1 MSIFRTLDRLVDR
14 TTMYRLVFWY
24 LAALLVAAFVLGLVR
39 LIAIDPA
46 ALALSTVLVLASGY
60 LANQIFARL
69 FGAIPNVESVY
80 ITGMIIV
87 LIMQPAAATDLAA
100 IGAVLAASVWAMA
113 SKFIISLR
121 RRHVFNPAALG
132 VALPALL
139 LDQPA
144 TWWVSGQIWLLPIVV
159 IGGLLIVRKL
169 RRIDLVLAFAISNLG
184 VTVLTG
190 NAGDA
195 LGSIKFALLDSPF
208 FFFAFVMLTEP
219 LTAPQGR
226 FWRVVYGA
234 LVGGLAAPNIAI
246 AGYYFT
252 PEVAL
257 LAGNLLTLVVSPQGR
272 LVLTLERID
281 KAAAGAYDFVFR
293 ADRRFAFAAGQYLE
307 WTMPLERSDSRGNR
321 RYFTVASSPTEDEV
335 RLGVKFAPEGSA
347 FKRELAELRPGEKIV
362 ASQLAGSFTLP
373 RSPRRKLCFVAGGIG
388 ITPFRSMLKQLIDTR
403 EARDVVVLYG
413 CAKLDEVA
421 YTNVLREAHEEL
433 GITTHLAVLD
443 PAGAGTDVHH
453 GLIDE
458 AMIRSSVP
466 DYADRTFYVSGPAPM
481 VSALRRQLRRL
492 GLPFWRIK
500 TDFFP
505 GLA

>member
-1 MSIFRTLDRLVDR
+1 MTAFRFVDRLVDR

-24 LAALLVAAFVLGLVR
+24 LAALIAVALLFGAVR
-39 LIAIDPA
+39 LIAIDPV
-46 ALALSTVLVLASGY
+46 ALALSTVLVLASGH
-60 LANQIFARL
+60 LANQIFARV
-69 FGAIPNVESVY
+69 FGAIRNVESVY

-113 SKFIISLR
+113 SKFIVSLR

-132 VALPALL
+132 AALPALL

-144 TWWVSGQIWLLPIVV
+144 TWWVSGQIWLMPIVV
-159 IGGLLIVRKL
+159 VGGLLIIRKL
-169 RRIDLVLAFAISNLG
+169 RRVDLVLAFAITNLA

-195 LGSIKFALLDSPF
+195 LASIRFALLDSPF

-219 LTAPQGR
+219 LTAPQDKV
-226 FWRVVYGA
+226 WRILYGA
-234 LVGGLAAPNIAI
+234 LVGALAAPNVAI

-257 LAGNLLTLVVSPQGR
+257 LAGNLLTLLVSPQGR
-272 LVLTLERID
+272 LVLTLQRIE
-281 KAAAGAYDFVFR
+281 KAASGAYDFVFR
-293 ADRRFAFAAGQYLE
+293 PDRDFAFAAGQYLE

-321 RYFTVASSPTEDEV
+321 RYFTIASSPTEDEV
-335 RLGVKFAPEGSA
+335 RLGVKFAPNGSA
-347 FKRELAELRPGEKIV
+347 FKCQLAELQPGEKIV

-373 RSPRRKLCFVAGGIG
+373 HNRKRKLCFVAGGIG
-388 ITPFRSMLKQLIDTR
+388 ITPFRSMLKQLIDKH

-413 CAKLDEVA
+413 CGRVDEVA
-421 YTNVLREAHEEL
+421 YADVLRGAQEEL

-443 PAGAGTDVHH
+443 PLNAGADVHL
-453 GLIDE
+453 GMIDE
-458 AMIRSSVP
+458 AMVREAVP
-466 DYADRTFYVSGPAPM
+466 DFVERTFYVSGPMPM
-481 VSALRRQLRRL
+481 VTALRRQLREL